1 MDSFKNYFMIKICL
15 NKKRNNNNKKGRKKR
30 RRVIIT
36 NKNPKND
43 KF

>member
-1 MDSFKNYFMIKICL
+1 MDFFKNYYMIKICL
-15 NKKRNNNNKKGRKKR
+15 NKEKNNNKKGRRK

-43 KF
+43 KS